1 MLTRDDLMSNIL
13 LSSLASDIKK
23 IVGAAVSVGGCVVS
37 TIIGI
42 LIGLGSLCPS
52 SKDTHTTTAQPD
64 SPITTTGGSQ
74 EDLAAEAKVKQAL
87 PSSRENPTESPP
99 PSYEMSVYPP
109 QTACPSPPLES

>member
-37 TIIGI
+37 TIIAV
-42 LIGLGSLCPS
+42 LIGLYGLCPS

-64 SPITTTGGSQ
+64 TPTTTT
-74 EDLAAEAKVKQAL
+74 LASEAKVKQAL

-109 QTACPSPPLES
+109 QTACPSPPQES